1 MRTLS
6 RFALIGLIGGAS
18 AACSTDAV
26 RLDPF
31 SNPFSSSASGDPG
44 ATGSLPEGNAVAAPI
59 RSTPIQSRPLSA
71 PLAAAPLSSRPLA
84 APVATPRVAAAAP
97 VTGGPAGWSAAG
109 GTTITVGANDSLNQM
124 STRFGVPAAAIL
136 QANGLSSAAQ
146 VTPGRQVVIPVY
158 HAGGVPAMSARAVP
172 PAPAPRMAMT
182 ETRAPEPVRRV
193 AEAAPRPEP
202 LRRDPEVARR
212 EQEATR
218 REQEAARRE
227 QEAAR
232 REQEAARREQEAESA
247 RKAHTRPGQ
256 AEAKPVAPNAAE
268 RAAKLN
274 PRKAQPREDDE
285 EAVAAKPQRPEPK
298 AVAKAEPKAVAKVAA
313 RQQDDDEDEKVA
325 AKPQKPEHKKP
336 EPKAVEKAKPEPKKV
351 AEAVKPE
358 PRKIEIKAEAKPE
371 VKKPEP
377 KQAEAA
383 KPEVKKVAEL
393 KPAPKPEPVK
403 PVKVASLPEKAPEPA
418 PAPAVAP
425 AAPAPDPQSSFRWP
439 ARGRVINGYGSSG
452 NEGINIAVPE
462 GTPVK
467 AAEEGTVA
475 YAGSDVKGYG
485 KLVLVRHANGY
496 VSAYAHNGEIDV
508 RPGEKVKRGQ
518 TIAKS
523 GASGNVTSPQLH
535 FEIRK
540 GATPVDPMP
549 HLASN

>member
-31 SNPFSSSASGDPG
+31 SNPFSSSASGEPG
-44 ATGSLPEGNAVAAPI
+44 ATGSLPEGEAVAAPV
-59 RSTPIQSRPLSA
+59 RSAPIQSRPLSA
-71 PLAAAPLSSRPLA
+71 PAAAMPLSSRPA
-84 APVATPRVAAAAP
+84 ASAPVQTPRVAAAAP

-109 GTTITVGANDSLNQM
+109 GTTITVGAKDSLSQM

-146 VTPGRQVVIPVY
+146 VTPGRQLVIPVY

-172 PAPAPRMAMT
+172 AAPAPRVPVA
-182 ETRAPEPVRRV
+182 ETRTAEPVRRV
-193 AEAAPRPEP
+193 AEVAPRPEP
-202 LRRDPEVARR
+202 APEP
-212 EQEATR
+212 
-218 REQEAARRE
+218 
-227 QEAAR
+227 
-232 REQEAARREQEAESA
+232 A
-247 RKAHTRPGQ
+247 RKAPARPGQ
-256 AEAKPVAPNAAE
+256 AEAKPVSPAAAE
-268 RAAKLN
+268 RAAKLTT
-274 PRKAQPREDDE
+274 RKPEPREE
-285 EAVAAKPQRPEPK
+285 EAAKPHRPDPRLAAKPEPK
-298 AVAKAEPKAVAKVAA
+298 PVARVAA
-313 RQQDDDEDEKVA
+313 RQAQDDEDEKVA
-325 AKPQKPEHKKP
+325 AKPQRPEPKVAAKLPEPKAMARQPEPKKP
-336 EPKAVEKAKPEPKKV
+336 EPKPVEK
-351 AEAVKPE
+351 
-358 PRKIEIKAEAKPE
+358 
-371 VKKPEP
+371 
-377 KQAEAA
+377 AA
-383 KPEVKKVAEL
+383 KPEVKKVAEAPKPEPKKVEAKL
-393 KPAPKPEPVK
+393 EIRKPEPKQAEAPKPEVKKVAEVKPAPKPEPVK
-403 PVKVASLPEKAPEPA
+403 PVKVAALPEKAPEPA

-425 AAPAPDPQSSFRWP
+425 AAPPPDPQSSFRWP
-439 ARGRVINGYGSSG
+439 ARGRVISGYGSSG

-485 KLVLVRHANGY
+485 KLVLVRHSNGY
-496 VSAYAHNGEIDV
+496 VSAYAHNGEIEV

>member
-1 MRTLS
+1 MRALS

-31 SNPFSSSASGDPG
+31 SNPFASNAKADPT
-44 ATGSLPEGNAVAAPI
+44 ATGSLPEGRAVAPAV
-59 RSTPIQSRPLSA
+59 RSTAIQSRPLSA
-71 PLAAAPLSSRPLA
+71 PMAAAPLSNRQVS
-84 APVATPRVAAAAP
+84 APVLTPRVAAAAP
-97 VTGGPAGWSAAG
+97 VTGGPAGWSASG

-124 STRFGVPAAAIL
+124 STRFGVPSAAIL

-146 VTPGRQVVIPVY
+146 VTAGRQIVIPVY
-158 HAGGVPAMSARAVP
+158 HANGAPAMSARTVP
-172 PAPAPRMAMT
+172 AAPRVQVA
-182 ETRAPEPVRRV
+182 EVRSAEPVRRV
-193 AEAAPRPEP
+193 AEVAPRPEP
-202 LRRDPEVARR
+202 VRR
-212 EQEATR
+212 EPPR
-218 REQEAARRE
+218 REPEE
-227 QEAAR
+227 EPV
-232 REQEAARREQEAESA
+232 AEPV
-247 RKAHTRPGQ
+247 RKAHARPGQ
-256 AEAKPVAPNAAE
+256 AEAKAVTPAAAE
-268 RAAKLN
+268 RAARLT
-274 PRKAQPREDDE
+274 PRKPEPREDE
-285 EAVAAKPQRPEPK
+285 EERVAAKPQRPEPK
-298 AVAKAEPKAVAKVAA
+298 LAKVHESKPEKAVAKVAA
-313 RQQDDDEDEKVA
+313 RQQRDDDEDETVA
-325 AKPQKPEHKKP
+325 AKPQRPEPKPEARKP
-336 EPKAVEKAKPEPKKV
+336 EPKAVEKAKPEVRKV

-358 PRKIEIKAEAKPE
+358 PKKVEAKKVE
-371 VKKPEP
+371 ARKPEP
-377 KQAEAA
+377 KVAEAP
-383 KPEVKKVAEL
+383 KPEPRKVAEA

-403 PVKVASLPEKAPEPA
+403 PVKVAALPEKAPEPA

-425 AAPAPDPQSSFRWP
+425 AAPAQDPQANFRWP
-439 ARGRVINGYGSSG
+439 ARGRVISGYDSKN

-518 TIAKS
+518 VIAKS

-540 GATPVDPMP
+540 GAVPVDPVP

>member
-31 SNPFSSSASGDPG
+31 SNPFSSSASGEPG
-44 ATGSLPEGNAVAAPI
+44 ATGSLPEGEALTAPV
-59 RSTPIQSRPLSA
+59 RSAPIQSRPLSA
-71 PLAAAPLSSRPLA
+71 PMAAAPVSSRPVA

-97 VTGGPAGWSAAG
+97 VTGGPAGWSPAG
-109 GTTITVGANDSLNQM
+109 GTTITVGPNDSLNQM
-124 STRFGVPAAAIL
+124 STRFGVPSAAIL

-146 VTPGRQVVIPVY
+146 VTAGRQIVIPVY
-158 HAGGVPAMSARAVP
+158 HAGGAPAMSARSVP
-172 PAPAPRMAMT
+172 PAPRMAMT
-182 ETRAPEPVRRV
+182 ETRSPEPVRRV
-193 AEAAPRPEP
+193 AEVAPRPEP
-202 LRRDPEVARR
+202 VRPEPRR
-212 EQEATR
+212 EPEP
-218 REQEAARRE
+218 EP
-227 QEAAR
+227 
-232 REQEAARREQEAESA
+232 A
-247 RKAHTRPGQ
+247 RKPHARPGQ
-256 AEAKPVAPNAAE
+256 AEAKPVAPAAAE
-268 RAAKLN
+268 RAAKLTA
-274 PRKAQPREDDE
+274 RKPEPREE
-285 EAVAAKPQRPEPK
+285 ERVAARSPRP
-298 AVAKAEPKAVAKVAA
+298 EPKAVAKVAA
-313 RQQDDDEDEKVA
+313 RQQDDEDETVA
-325 AKPQKPEHKKP
+325 AKAHKP
-336 EPKAVEKAKPEPKKV
+336 EPKAVAKLEPKKPEPKVAEKAKPEPKHSETKHSEPKHPEVKKV
-351 AEAVKPE
+351 AEA
-358 PRKIEIKAEAKPE
+358 AKPE
-371 VKKPEP
+371 VKKLEAKKPEP
-377 KQAEAA
+377 KQAEAP

-393 KPAPKPEPVK
+393 KPAPKPEPAK
-403 PVKVASLPEKAPEPA
+403 PVKVAALPEKAAEPAPAPA

-425 AAPAPDPQSSFRWP
+425 AAPAPEPQASFRWP

>member
-1 MRTLS
+1 MRALS

-44 ATGSLPEGNAVAAPI
+44 ATGSLPEGGAVAPAV

-71 PLAAAPLSSRPLA
+71 PLGAAPLSNRQAS
-84 APVATPRVAAAAP
+84 APVQTPRVAAAAP

-109 GTTITVGANDSLNQM
+109 GTTITVGPNDSLSQM
-124 STRFGVPAAAIL
+124 STRFGVPSAAIL

-146 VTPGRQVVIPVY
+146 VTAGRQIVIPVY
-158 HAGGVPAMSARAVP
+158 HAGGAPAMSARAVP
-172 PAPAPRMAMT
+172 AAPAPRVPVA
-182 ETRAPEPVRRV
+182 ETRPAEPVRRV

-202 LRRDPEVARR
+202 VRREPARR
-212 EQEATR
+212 EPEPEPEAV
-218 REQEAARRE
+218 
-227 QEAAR
+227 
-232 REQEAARREQEAESA
+232 
-247 RKAHTRPGQ
+247 RKVHARPGQ
-256 AEAKPVAPNAAE
+256 AEAKPVAPAAAE

-274 PRKAQPREDDE
+274 HRKPEPREEDEGKVAAKPQRPDPKVAAKPEKAVAKVAARRQDDDE
-285 EAVAAKPQRPEPK
+285 EETVAAKPQRPEPK
-298 AVAKAEPKAVAKVAA
+298 AVAKAP
-313 RQQDDDEDEKVA
+313 EK
-325 AKPQKPEHKKP
+325 
-336 EPKAVEKAKPEPKKV
+336 KPEPKKV
-351 AEAVKPE
+351 AEAPRPE
-358 PRKIEIKAEAKPE
+358 PKAVEVKKVEPKKAEAKVE

-377 KQAEAA
+377 KQAEAP
-383 KPEVKKVAEL
+383 KPEVKKVAEV
-393 KPAPKPEPVK
+393 KPAPAPKPEPVK

-439 ARGRVINGYGSSG
+439 ARGRVISGYGSSG

-540 GATPVDPMP
+540 GATPVDPVP